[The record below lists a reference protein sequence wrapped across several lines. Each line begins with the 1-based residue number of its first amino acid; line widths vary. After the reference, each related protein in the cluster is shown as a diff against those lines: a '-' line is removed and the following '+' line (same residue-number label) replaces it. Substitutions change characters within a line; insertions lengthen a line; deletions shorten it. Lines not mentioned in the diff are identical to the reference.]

1 MWTNKAKETKKIY
14 RVVDPN
20 NHTVQ
25 TKTLNQLYQDHFE
38 NEELIEELSVM
49 EPGDDYFDPENQLLY
64 VSIPSFLAEPFKV
77 TEGDDDD
84 FSTI

>member
-38 NEELIEELSVM
+38 NEELIEELSAM
-49 EPGDDYFDPENQLLY
+49 EPGDDYFDPDNQILY
-64 VSIPSFLAEPFKV
+64 VSIPSFLSDPFKV
-77 TEGDDDD
+77 YEEEDDD
-84 FSTI
+84 SSLI